1 MYYSIHT
8 RFLPATN
15 CRGARI
21 KATLGK
27 DSVVIPYPYD
37 KTGGN
42 CHQEAAEALQSK
54 LRTTHDTGGWHAWDR
69 PFVSGELPDGS
80 WAHVFV
86 D

>member
-8 RFLPATN
+8 KYLAATN
-15 CRGARI
+15 TRGSRI
-21 KATLGK
+21 KATLDR

-37 KTGGN
+37 STGGN
-42 CHQEAAEALQSK
+42 CHREAVETLLAK
-54 LRTTHDTGGWHAWDR
+54 LRAERPDGFYWNK

>member
-21 KATLGK
+21 KATL
-27 DSVVIPYPYD
+27 DRNSVTIPYPYD

-42 CHQEAAEALQSK
+42 CHREAVETLLAK
-54 LRTTHDTGGWHAWDR
+54 LRVER
-69 PFVSGELPDGS
+69 PDGFYYSKAFVSGELPDGS